1 MVKDP
6 RYKTVK
12 ILIEGGHLSEFRQI
26 FENIPKTTVA
36 QDMGTNYKR
45 LVRLAEEVTQFK
57 VEDLVTLA
65 TFFDV
70 DKMAMFKLVSQQIDN
85 DKKVRRKK

>member
-26 FENIPKTTVA
+26 FESIPKTIVA

-45 LVRLAEEVTQFK
+45 LVRLADEVTQFK
-57 VEDLVTLA
+57 VDDLVTLA
-65 TFFDV
+65 AFFDV
-70 DKMAMFKLVSQQIDN
+70 DMMAIFKLVSQQINN
-85 DKKVRRKK
+85 DKKARRKK